1 MRYLHLQYLRRHFT
15 SNQDQKTRE
24 NKKTFAKSSKY
35 ISRLIYMSKSE
46 PLDKE
51 LYNKLKKEIWEQYKK
66 PSAYR
71 SAQLVRKYKK
81 KLAGLI
87 QENRI

>member
-1 MRYLHLQYLRRHFT
+1 M
-15 SNQDQKTRE
+15 
-24 NKKTFAKSSKY
+24 AKN
-35 ISRLIYMSKSE
+35 E

-71 SAQLVRKYKK
+71 SAQLVKNKK
-81 KLAGLI
+81 KLVGLI
-87 QENRI
+87 QEKKI